1 MLVLGQVKRALGL
14 QHGQQG
20 LGASTIALLCQV
32 EGLACLQHFL
42 VLPQPLTLHTLNG
55 VKGFFNI
62 GKAGEDAAAIVF
74 QQFVLLGFGQLA

>member
-1 MLVLGQVKRALGL
+1 MLVLGQVERALGL

-20 LGASTIALLCQV
+20 LGASPIAPLCQV
-32 EGLACLQHFL
+32 ESQACLHYFL

-74 QQFVLLGFGQLA
+74 QQFILLGFGQRA